1 MPPIAYR
8 GFAVAPIALRPLST
22 ILARPPHLSPKTSL
36 LEGGGPPSG
45 GGRSSRASR
54 PYYPSPLSKKLDRS
68 SVPRTSLQRPPSSRE
83 GDRPQAVEGVPA
95 HRAPLSP
102 LHAPSRSPLY
112 NPGCRVEPLLVSM
125 GVMGFLG
132 DSRGRNS
139 KSPPNPLGLAER
151 VLRTPPQR
159 PPSSREGDRPQAV
172 EGVPRP
178 SPVEKFPFSTPPG
191 SPVGQSLRPCRR
203 LHIGGFA
210 VAPITL
216 RPSQR
221 YLLVPRT
228 SPQRPPS
235 SREGDR
241 PQAVEGVPRP
251 HSVEGVPP
259 SHPAYS
265 EPFSRIALSTP
276 SLLRYPSISRITV
289 SGGSGVPASA
299 QILTAC
305 IRNSLSL

>member
-1 MPPIAYR
+1 MPPIVYR
-8 GFAVAPIALRPLST
+8 GFAVAPITLRPSRRYFPVPLH
-22 ILARPPHLSPKTSL
+22 PSPKTSL
-36 LEGGGPPSG
+36 LEGGGPPAG
-45 GGRSSRASR
+45 GGRSS
-54 PYYPSPLSKKLDRS
+54 SPVPGGKVPFLNPTGFTRRS
-68 SVPRTSLQRPPSSRE
+68 SPP
-83 GDRPQAVEGVPA
+83 A
-95 HRAPLSP
+95 L
-102 LHAPSRSPLY
+102 
-112 NPGCRVEPLLVSM
+112 
-125 GVMGFLG
+125 
-132 DSRGRNS
+132 
-139 KSPPNPLGLAER
+139 PPIVYR
-151 VLRTPPQR
+151 
-159 PPSSREGDRPQAV
+159 
-172 EGVPRP
+172 
-178 SPVEKFPFSTPPG
+178 
-191 SPVGQSLRPCRR
+191 
-203 LHIGGFA
+203 GFA

-221 YLLVPRT
+221 NLTVPPSPRT

-241 PQAVEGVPRP
+241 PQAVEGVPLP

-259 SHPAYS
+259 SHSAYS